1 MTSVQDKPAKPRA
14 KGSRSSRRTEAQHAD
29 EPSTVTVTSPLNG
42 DVVGT
47 YPVLDEAQVGEVVAS
62 AREWAQW
69 WRTIGWDGRRDVLD
83 KWRAIMA
90 RRIAQLADV
99 MHQETGKPHADAMLE
114 CALAI
119 DHLAWAAKNA
129 ERVLSRR
136 KVSSGLLM
144 ANQAASVEYHP
155 LGVVGVIGPWNYPVF
170 TPMGSIAYALAAGN
184 AVVFKPSELTP
195 GVAEWLAGAMD
206 EVVPGQGVFQV
217 ITGYG
222 ETGAA
227 LCRSGVD
234 KLAFTG
240 SPATG
245 RKIMATCAE
254 TLTPVLMEAGGK
266 DAMIV
271 ADDADVTAAA
281 DAAAWG
287 AFSNA
292 GQTCA
297 GVERVYVHEKVYDDF
312 LAELT
317 RRAREVYAGAD
328 AQAHYGPMTLPGQ
341 VDIARSHIED
351 ALAKGGRAVV
361 GGPEAIEGRFIQPT
375 VLVDVP
381 EDSLAITDET
391 FAPTVTVTKVRDLD
405 EAVERANS
413 TRYGLGS
420 TVFSRAHGMALAERL
435 RSGMTAINGV
445 ISFAG
450 IPELPFGG
458 IGESGF
464 GRIHGP
470 DGLKEFTY
478 AKAIARQRIKPA
490 IALTTFD
497 RTEKADKAL
506 AMIVAALYG
515 GETQLPRLG
524 KKSPS
529 R

>member
-1 MTSVQDKPAKPRA
+1 M
-14 KGSRSSRRTEAQHAD
+14 
-29 EPSTVTVTSPLNG
+29 
-42 DVVGT
+42 
-47 YPVLDEAQVGEVVAS
+47 
-62 AREWAQW
+62 
-69 WRTIGWDGRRDVLD
+69 LD
-83 KWRAIMA
+83 KWRGIIA

-99 MHQETGKPHADAMLE
+99 MHQETGKPHSDAMLE

-119 DHLAWAAKNA
+119 DHLAWAAKHA

-144 ANQAASVEYHP
+144 ANQAASVEYRP

-195 GVAEWLAGAMD
+195 GVAEWLAAALD

-217 ITGYG
+217 ITGFG

-317 RRAREVYAGAD
+317 RRAREIYAGAD
-328 AQAHYGPMTLPGQ
+328 PEAHYGPMTLPGQ

-420 TVFSRAHGMALAERL
+420 TVFSKAHGHGARGAAAVGDDRDQRRDLLRRHPRAAVRRHRGVRL
-435 RSGMTAINGV
+435 RPDPRPRRAQGV
-445 ISFAG
+445 HLRQGDRAAADEAG
-450 IPELPFGG
+450 DRADHLRPHREGRQGAGHDRGG
-458 IGESGF
+458 AVRRGD
-464 GRIHGP
+464 P
-470 DGLKEFTY
+470 
-478 AKAIARQRIKPA
+478 AAAARQEVAPPVTPA
-490 IALTTFD
+490 PPPPTP
-497 RTEKADKAL
+497 
-506 AMIVAALYG
+506 
-515 GETQLPRLG
+515 QPRAG
-524 KKSPS
+524 CPDPASPTPTSSPS
-529 R
+529 G

>member
-1 MTSVQDKPAKPRA
+1 MTSATAAKKTRKRSAKAATKQATASAQEAPRVL
-14 KGSRSSRRTEAQHAD
+14 E
-29 EPSTVTVTSPLNG
+29 VTSPLNG
-42 DVVGT
+42 DLVAS
-47 YPVLDEAQVGEVVAS
+47 YPVLGAPEVQDAVAS
-62 AREWAQW
+62 AREWAAW
-69 WRTIGWDGRRDVLD
+69 WRGIGFEGRRDVLD
-83 KWRAIMA
+83 KWRGVIA
-90 RRIAQLADV
+90 RRMAQLADV
-99 MHQETGKPHADAMLE
+99 MHRETGKPHADAMLE
-114 CALAI
+114 CALAV

-129 ERVLSRR
+129 GKVMGRH

-144 ANQAASVEYHP
+144 ANQAASVEYVP
-155 LGVVGVIGPWNYPVF
+155 LGVIGVIGPWNYPVF
-170 TPMGSIAYALAAGN
+170 TPMGSIGYALAAGN

-195 GVAEWLAGAMD
+195 GAGVWLAEALD
-206 EVVPGQGVFQV
+206 EVVPGQGLLQV
-217 ITGYG
+217 VTGYG

-234 KLAFTG
+234 KVAFTG

-266 DAMIV
+266 DALIV
-271 ADDADVTAAA
+271 ADDADVEAAA

-287 AFSNA
+287 AFANA

-297 GVERVYVHEKVYDDF
+297 GVERVYVHERVYDDF
-312 LAELT
+312 LAALS

-328 AQAHYGPMTLPGQ
+328 ASAHFGPMTLPGQ

-361 GGPEAIEGRFIQPT
+361 GGLEAIEGRFIQPT

-381 EDSLAITDET
+381 DDSLAVTDET
-391 FAPTVTVTKVRDLD
+391 FAPTVTVTKVHDLD
-405 EAVERANS
+405 EAVERANA

-420 TVFSRAHGMALAERL
+420 TVFSRSKGMELAERL
-435 RSGMTAINGV
+435 RSGMTAINSV

-478 AKAIARQRIKPA
+478 AKAIARQRMKPA

-497 RTEKADKAL
+497 RTEKAEKAL
-506 AMIVAALYG
+506 ATLVAALYG

-524 KKSPS
+524 KKSP
-529 R
+529 RA